1 MISARIISPADLSPD
16 DIACWNTVLA
26 QRSDLSSP
34 YLTPGFAQAVAHV
47 RPHDSRVA
55 IFACEGKTVGFLSY
69 RAGKTTAAP
78 LGAPMCDVQAVIATE
93 PLPADAVLSAL
104 GVKRFVFDNALAQDP
119 TFAPGIRTPR
129 SAHVLDLSGGYD
141 AYLAQRAGAG
151 SKIAQRVA
159 KKMRKAER
167 EAGPLRLTL
176 STDAADFNTLLAWK
190 QAQYRATN
198 VTDIFRYP
206 WTTALL
212 HHLFAV
218 QTPGFSGQFYTLH
231 IGDTLA
237 AAAFNLATPHTLHAW
252 FVAYDPALSA
262 HSPGQML
269 FLMMAEDAAM
279 RGIAT
284 FDLGTGD
291 YRFKTELATGTLEMG
306 DGVIGAPGA
315 IRSLSPLAQ
324 LVPVTR
330 VRQLPD
336 KVARRID
343 LYAAL
348 HD

>member
-26 QRSDLSSP
+26 QRPDLNSP

-47 RPHDSRVA
+47 RPLDSRVA
-55 IFACEGKTVGFLSY
+55 IFASGGKTVGFLPY
-69 RAGKTTAAP
+69 RAGKATAAP
-78 LGAPMCDVQAVIATE
+78 LGAPMCDVQAVIASA
-93 PLPADAVLSAL
+93 PLKVDTILSAL
-104 GVKRFVFDNALAQDP
+104 GTKRFVFDNALAHDP
-119 TFAPGIRTPR
+119 VFASGIRTPR
-129 SAHVLDLSGGYD
+129 TAHVLDLSGGYET
-141 AYLAQRAGAG
+141 YLAHRAAAG

-167 EAGPLRLTL
+167 EVGPLRLTL
-176 STDAADFNTLLAWK
+176 STDAADFNTLLTWK
-190 QAQYRATN
+190 QAQYKATGA
-198 VTDIFRYP
+198 TDIFRYP

-212 HHLFAV
+212 RHLFGV

-231 IGDTLA
+231 IGDDLA
-237 AAAFNLATPHTLHAW
+237 AAAFNLATPTTLHAW

-269 FLMMAEDAAM
+269 FLMMAEDAAK

-306 DGVIGAPGA
+306 DGVIGTPGA
-315 IRSLSPLAQ
+315 IRSLGPLAQ

-336 KVARRID
+336 KIARRLD
-343 LYAAL
+343 LYKAL
-348 HD
+348 S